1 MRRLLLAMAALALG
15 GAVRAQSLLGQSAPG
30 QSGIAV
36 PPAPPVVAAPS
47 APTPPPA
54 PAPSAPPPGLVQTPL
69 PPPSS
74 PAAAT
79 GDEGAPASQPSLPE
93 AVSPSAPSA
102 APAQP
107 APPDVP
113 PPPPNSWVPGKTA
126 IIGVLNKVDGSSGT
140 ITVPVG
146 GQTQTGDL
154 ILSVQACLS
163 RPPGALPDAAVFLTL
178 EPKASPDA
186 AAVYRGWIVR
196 SAPGA
201 ADPGNAVQAFRV
213 ISCS

>member
-1 MRRLLLAMAALALG
+1 MRRLLLATAALALG

-69 PPPSS
+69 PPPNS
-74 PAAAT
+74 PADAA
-79 GDEGAPASQPSLPE
+79 GDEGAQPSLPD

-113 PPPPNSWVPGKTA
+113 PTPPNSWVPGKTA

-178 EPKASPDA
+178 EPKAAPDA
-186 AAVYRGWIVR
+186 APVYRGWIVR

>member
-69 PPPSS
+69 PPPNS

-79 GDEGAPASQPSLPE
+79 GDEGAQPSLPD

-113 PPPPNSWVPGKTA
+113 PTPPNSWVPGKTA

-178 EPKASPDA
+178 EPKAAPDA
-186 AAVYRGWIVR
+186 APVYRGWIVR